1 MNTHNN
7 THNNTLP
14 WIEKYR
20 PKKLTEILSHTNII
34 NTLKE
39 CIKNEYLPHTLL
51 YGPPGTGKTSTILA
65 FARELYGKYY
75 NFMVMELNASDDRG
89 IEIVRDKIKKFVSAR
104 SVFFCNGKDTV
115 MKNTFKLVILD
126 ETDAMTDDA
135 QAILR
140 KVIEE
145 YSNNTR
151 FCLICNYIQKILPAL
166 QSRCTKFR
174 FAPLTYNLLE
184 EKIKNICLIEKI
196 EITQDGIK
204 TVIKHS
210 DGDMRKTLNI
220 LQSVSMIYN
229 KIDENNINTCKGYPT
244 KKEIL
249 DILEILINNTYTE
262 AFNYMIDNKLNM
274 CISLSDIIFE
284 IHETLLSCILENT
297 KIKNMNIKKIMFI
310 IDKLRD
316 IDFYQSSILNDSIQL
331 SAVIGIFKLA
341 NEIK

>member
-1 MNTHNN
+1 
-7 THNNTLP
+7 
-14 WIEKYR
+14 
-20 PKKLTEILSHTNII
+20 
-34 NTLKE
+34 
-39 CIKNEYLPHTLL
+39 
-51 YGPPGTGKTSTILA
+51 
-65 FARELYGKYY
+65 
-75 NFMVMELNASDDRG
+75 MELNASDDRG

>member
-1 MNTHNN
+1 MTLKI
-7 THNNTLP
+7 TANNTLP

-20 PKKLTEILSHTNII
+20 PKTLDQVTSHTNII
-34 NTLKE
+34 TTLKK
-39 CIKNEYLPHTLL
+39 CITNEYLPHTLF

-65 FARELYGKYY
+65 FAKELYGKYY

-89 IEIVRDKIKKFVSAR
+89 IEVVRDKIKKFVSAKP
-104 SVFFCNGKDTV
+104 VFFCNGKDV
-115 MKNTFKLVILD
+115 VRKNIFKLVILD

-145 YSNNTR
+145 YSTNTR

-174 FAPLTYNLLE
+174 FAPITHNLLE
-184 EKIKNICLIEKI
+184 QKIKEICFAENVL
-196 EITQDGIK
+196 ITQDGIK

-210 DGDMRKTLNI
+210 DGDMRKMLNI

-229 KIDENNINTCKGYPT
+229 SVTEETINICKGYPT

-249 DILEILINNTYTE
+249 KILDVLINKSYVD
-262 AFNYMIDNKLNM
+262 AFNYMINNKLNM
-274 CISLSDIIFE
+274 CVALSDIICE
-284 IHETLLSCILENT
+284 IHEILLMCIIEDDMIIGMTVN
-297 KIKNMNIKKIMFI
+297 KIIFI
-310 IDKLRD
+310 IDKLRE

-331 SAVIGIFKLA
+331 SAVIGIFRLA
-341 NEIK
+341 QQI